1 MPDYGQPIRF
11 GYFLIPY
18 AGEPLLEKAREL
30 DRLGYDYIG
39 IQDHPYQPKYV
50 ETWTLLS
57 MIAAQTERV
66 RLFTDVVNLALREPA
81 VLGKAAATLD
91 LLSGGRFELGLGA
104 GAYWDPIHAYGGPR
118 RTPAEAYTS
127 LVEGIEVIRRIW
139 SGESNLRFDGEI
151 YHLAGAKSGP
161 VPPHPMGIWLGAYG
175 PRALRLTGR
184 VADGWVPSLRGDSG
198 SLAEMAAQV
207 DAGATEAGREPGQI
221 RRVLNING
229 QITDGKSEGLLRGP
243 VNQWVE
249 QLTDLA
255 VGLGFDTFVLW
266 HDAESPS
273 GAGGSGHERFIDEI
287 APAVRELVE
296 RERVPG

>member
-1 MPDYGQPIRF
+1 MPDYGRPIQF
-11 GYFLIPY
+11 GYFLVPY
-18 AGEPLLEKAREL
+18 AAEPLLEKAREL

-39 IQDHPYQPKYV
+39 IQDHPYQPRYV

-66 RLFTDVVNLALREPA
+66 RLFTDVANLALREPA

-104 GAYWDPIHAYGGPR
+104 GAFWDPIHAYGGQR

-127 LVEGIEVIRRIW
+127 LAEGIEVIRRIW
-139 SGESNLRFDGEI
+139 SGENNLRFDGEI

-161 VPPHPMGIWLGAYG
+161 VPPHPIGIWLGAYG
-175 PRALRLTGR
+175 PRTLRLTGR
-184 VADGWVPSLRGDSG
+184 VADGWVPSLQGDS
-198 SLAEMAAQV
+198 AALSRMTERV
-207 DAGATEAGREPGQI
+207 DASALEAGRNPNRIQ
-221 RRVLNING
+221 RVLNVNG
-229 QITDGKSEGLLRGP
+229 QITDGKSEGLLHGP

-255 VGLGFDTFVLW
+255 LGLGFDTFVLW
-266 HDAESPS
+266 SAD
-273 GAGGSGHERFIDEI
+273 GSGHERFVNEV
-287 APAVRELVE
+287 APALRDAVE
-296 RERVPG
+296 QERKPA